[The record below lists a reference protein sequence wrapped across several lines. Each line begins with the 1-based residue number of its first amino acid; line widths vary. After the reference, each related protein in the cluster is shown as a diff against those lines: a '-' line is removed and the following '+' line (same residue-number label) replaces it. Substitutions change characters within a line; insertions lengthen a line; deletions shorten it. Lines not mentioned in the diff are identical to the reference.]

1 MGNFEARSLV
11 YDSESIQIAGGCDL
25 QMNVSLLEQ
34 NVFQS
39 YSIFFVQSQFKSV
52 LRDCCK
58 HEYMIQSLSVIWE
71 NLSISDCFFF
81 FAVYLLT
88 IIIFFF
94 VFFKG
99 SFFFCKHFQDS
110 NCVHCVVPRESVFLC
125 TGRESF

>member
-39 YSIFFVQSQFKSV
+39 YNIFFVQSQFKSV

-58 HEYMIQSLSVIWE
+58 HEYMIQSLSVVWE
-71 NLSISDCFFF
+71 NLSISDCFF
-81 FAVYLLT
+81 L
-88 IIIFFF
+88 
-94 VFFKG
+94 
-99 SFFFCKHFQDS
+99 C
-110 NCVHCVVPRESVFLC
+110 SVFAYYYNFFLC
-125 TGRESF
+125 LF